1 MGTFFGFIAALF
13 AVLQIVLFFKIW
25 GMTNDIREI
34 KEKYLSPPDPKKSVP
49 LSNNQ
54 PTEFSMGELVVGIK
68 TNKQM
73 GSKRLHRTESIVV
86 IQVEALRMR
95 VTLQRQRLSILIRR
109 VPI

>member
-25 GMTNDIREI
+25 GMTNEI
-34 KEKYLSPPDPKKSVP
+34 KEKYLSSTDPKKSVS

-54 PTEFSMGELVVGIK
+54 PTEFSIGELVVEIK

-73 GSKRLHRTESIVV
+73 RIKEITQDGKYSCYTGGGASHEGDFTAAEIKRFNS
-86 IQVEALRMR
+86 
-95 VTLQRQRLSILIRR
+95 
-109 VPI
+109 

>member
-34 KEKYLSPPDPKKSVP
+34 KERYFSSTTSPKKKMP
-49 LSNNQ
+49 TQ
-54 PTEFSMGELVVGIK
+54 PTEFNIGELVVEIK

-73 GSKRLHRTESIVV
+73 RIKEITEDGKYSCYTGGGASHEGDFTASEIKRFNS
-86 IQVEALRMR
+86 
-95 VTLQRQRLSILIRR
+95 
-109 VPI
+109 

>member
-25 GMTNDIREI
+25 GI
-34 KEKYLSPPDPKKSVP
+34 KEKYLSSTDPKKSVS

-54 PTEFSMGELVVGIK
+54 PTEFSIGELVVEIK

-73 GSKRLHRTESIVV
+73 RIKEITQDGKYSCYTGGGASHEGDFTAAEIKRFNS
-86 IQVEALRMR
+86 
-95 VTLQRQRLSILIRR
+95 
-109 VPI
+109 

>member
-34 KEKYLSPPDPKKSVP
+34 KERYLSSTTSPKKKMP
-49 LSNNQ
+49 TQ
-54 PTEFSMGELVVGIK
+54 PTEFNIGELVVEIK

-73 GSKRLHRTESIVV
+73 RIKEITEDGKYSCYTGGGASHEGDFTASEIKRFNS
-86 IQVEALRMR
+86 
-95 VTLQRQRLSILIRR
+95 
-109 VPI
+109 

>member
-13 AVLQIVLFFKIW
+13 AVLQIVLFFKSC

-34 KEKYLSPPDPKKSVP
+34 KEKYLSSTDPKKSVS

-54 PTEFSMGELVVGIK
+54 PTEFSIGEIK

-73 GSKRLHRTESIVV
+73 RITEITQDGKYSCYTGGGASHEGDFTAAEIKRFNS
-86 IQVEALRMR
+86 
-95 VTLQRQRLSILIRR
+95 
-109 VPI
+109 

>member
-34 KEKYLSPPDPKKSVP
+34 KERYLSSTASPKKKIP
-49 LSNNQ
+49 TQ
-54 PTEFSMGELVVGIK
+54 PTEFNIGELVVEIK

-73 GSKRLHRTESIVV
+73 RIKEITEDGKYSCYTGGGASHEGDFTTSEIKRFNS
-86 IQVEALRMR
+86 
-95 VTLQRQRLSILIRR
+95 
-109 VPI
+109 

>member
-34 KEKYLSPPDPKKSVP
+34 KEKYLSSTDPKKSVS

-54 PTEFSMGELVVGIK
+54 PTEFSIRELVVEIK

-73 GSKRLHRTESIVV
+73 RIKEITQDGKYSCYTGGGASHEGDFTAAEIKRFNS
-86 IQVEALRMR
+86 
-95 VTLQRQRLSILIRR
+95 
-109 VPI
+109 

>member
-34 KEKYLSPPDPKKSVP
+34 KEKYLSSTDPKKSV
-49 LSNNQ
+49 S
-54 PTEFSMGELVVGIK
+54 PTQLPEFNKDELVIEIK

-73 GSKRLHRTESIVV
+73 RIKEITQDGKYSCYTGGGASHEGDFTAAEIKRFNS
-86 IQVEALRMR
+86 
-95 VTLQRQRLSILIRR
+95 
-109 VPI
+109 